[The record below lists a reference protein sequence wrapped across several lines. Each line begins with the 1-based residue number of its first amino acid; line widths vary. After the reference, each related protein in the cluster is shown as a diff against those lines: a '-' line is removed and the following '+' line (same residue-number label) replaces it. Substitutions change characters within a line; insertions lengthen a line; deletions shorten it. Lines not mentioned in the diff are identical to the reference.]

1 MRGEAGPGPANG
13 LLGGLLSVV
22 ARVRPDADAGLIS
35 RAYDMAM
42 HAHAGQF
49 RKSGDPYIAHPVAVA
64 AILAEAGADDETL
77 CAALL
82 HDAPAT
88 PGYSPT
94 GLSREF
100 GIGVSDLVTS
110 AAELDGTGI
119 GQPVSAGERRGVTDA
134 PDPRALMIKL
144 ADRLHNLRTAAV
156 LPAVTQ
162 VSKSRETLTV
172 LVPLAA
178 NLGLDDVTA
187 ELQELATQTIL
198 RHDQGGAAPS
208 ARILAAAAMLL
219 PAASRSRWL
228 EEWAGELSALPT
240 GRQRVTFAVH
250 TLVGVPRLAV
260 TVRRCQLRR

>member
-1 MRGEAGPGPANG
+1 MSGGPPGEAGAGPANG

-35 RAYDMAM
+35 RAYDMAR

-94 GLSREF
+94 GLRREF
-100 GIGVSDLVTS
+100 GAGVSDLVTS
-110 AAELDGTGI
+110 AAELDATG
-119 GQPVSAGERRGVTDA
+119 VA

-144 ADRLHNLRTAAV
+144 ADRLHNLRTVAV
-156 LPAVTQ
+156 LPAATQ

-187 ELQELATQTIL
+187 ELQQLAAQTIL
-198 RHDQGGAAPS
+198 RNDQGGSAPS
-208 ARILAAAAMLL
+208 TRLLVAAAMLL

-228 EEWAGELSALPT
+228 EEWAGELSALPS
-240 GRQRVTFAVH
+240 GRPRIAFAAH

-260 TVRRCQLRR
+260 TIRRRQPRR